1 MTCIASSSST
11 VTLYPGVPGG
21 GCGNDRYTVF
31 TEVGFYL
38 DWIAAV
44 FGLEPP
50 PDYQF

>member
-1 MTCIASSSST
+1 MTCIASSLSN
-11 VTLYPGVPGG
+11 VPIYPGVPGG